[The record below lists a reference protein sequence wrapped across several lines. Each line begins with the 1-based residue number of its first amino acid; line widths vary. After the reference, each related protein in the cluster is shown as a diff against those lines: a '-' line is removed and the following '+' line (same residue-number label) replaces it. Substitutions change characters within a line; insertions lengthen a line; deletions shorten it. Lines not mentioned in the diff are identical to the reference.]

1 MTHYATNILLQN
13 QFYRSLF
20 FFLATEG
27 IQSSMRIQS
36 SLINLKACKEVE
48 YVQVKQQLYML
59 KGEFP
64 FLESSRI

>member
-1 MTHYATNILLQN
+1 MPLISYCKINFTDH
-13 QFYRSLF
+13 FF

-36 SLINLKACKEVE
+36 SLINLETCKEVE